1 MRESNLGRLLK
12 KIAWRLRKEVFKN
25 SYKQVVLSK
34 RAIRR
39 LVIRK
44 DAVVVEIGAADG
56 LDSLEFL
63 ELFGDPQFKLICIE
77 PESKNIVQFL
87 QRIHDNRATLIQAA
101 ISDRDGIG
109 VLNLSSTAY
118 SSSLKTP
125 NLEEIQKRWP
135 EISFNKTQQVATRSL
150 DSLVQELNLELID
163 FIWADVQGAEDLL
176 IQGAAEAL
184 KKTRFL
190 YTEYGGDSLY
200 SNDLSLKQLQELLG
214 DSWDLLFDYKTD
226 ALFMNINLT
235 SN

>member
-1 MRESNLGRLLK
+1 MRESNLSRLLK

-39 LVIRK
+39 LVNRK
-44 DAVVVEIGAADG
+44 DAVIVEIGAADG

-87 QRIHDNRATLIQAA
+87 QHIHDNRATFIQAA
-101 ISDRDGIG
+101 ISDSDGIG

-176 IQGAAEAL
+176 IQGATEAL

-190 YTEYGGDSLY
+190 YTEYGGESLY

-226 ALFMNINLT
+226 ALFMNIDLT
-235 SN
+235 SD

>member
-1 MRESNLGRLLK
+1 MRESNLGRLMK

-25 SYKQVVLSK
+25 SYKQVVISK

-39 LVIRK
+39 LVNRK

-87 QRIHDNRATLIQAA
+87 QRIHDNRATFIQAA